1 MVDNGCPRIAFDYH
15 LTRRR
20 NIDRV
25 KDGIEAGTGRKLETL
40 VGGRG
45 KRRRRRR
52 KRGD

>member
-1 MVDNGCPRIAFDYH
+1 VVDNGCPRIAFDYY

-20 NIDRV
+20 NRDRV
-25 KDGIEAGTGRKLETL
+25 KDGIEAVTGRKLETL

-45 KRRRRRR
+45 KRRRRR